1 MDKTMPNQPARLAT
15 TTIAL
20 CTFSAAG
27 QVINEDFKLLR
38 DFGRANDNFGLVI
51 AIDEGI
57 VAIGTP
63 RVSSSSGGAYLFDAS
78 TGELIYTL
86 QTTSGTPEDQ
96 FGSSIAI
103 DNGIVAIGAFTDSD
117 NGPRSGAAYL
127 FDASTGQQIMKLV
140 ASDGSPND
148 YFGASIAI
156 DDGIVVVGAES
167 DDDNGENSGS
177 AYIFD
182 AQTGTQIAKL
192 LPEDGAPGDFF
203 GNSIDIDNGIVAV
216 SALYIF
222 DGSAYLF
229 DASTGEQ
236 LTKLLP
242 SDADPNDQF
251 GHDIAIEDNIVAVGA
266 PRDDDN
272 NTDSGSVYLFNATT
286 GAQIKKLL
294 ADDGDVQDRFGRSV
308 AIESGIV
315 AVGAWGE
322 FDDNGPH
329 AGTAYLFDVPTGL
342 QIAKLLASDGE
353 ALDHLGISIDID
365 NGIVAAGADGDDD
378 HANGSGAAY
387 LFTTPDFCPADL
399 NADGTF
405 NFFDV
410 YTFIV
415 AFTSNAPLADL
426 TNDARWDMSDVSV
439 FIQAAGSGCP

>member
-1 MDKTMPNQPARLAT
+1 MGQ
-15 TTIAL
+15 TI
-20 CTFSAAG
+20 T
-27 QVINEDFKLLR
+27 EDFKLLR
-38 DFGRANDNFGLVI
+38 DFGRIGDNFGIVI

-57 VAIGTP
+57 IAVGAP
-63 RVSSSSGGAYLFDAS
+63 DVSSNSGGAYLFDAS
-78 TGELIYTL
+78 TGELIFTL

-203 GNSIDIDNGIVAV
+203 GNTIDIDNGIVAV
-216 SALYIF
+216 TALQYV

-229 DASTGEQ
+229 DASSGEQ
-236 LTKLLP
+236 LFKLIATDGAP
-242 SDADPNDQF
+242 DDQF

-286 GAQIKKLL
+286 GAQVKKLL

-308 AIESGIV
+308 AIESSIV

-342 QIAKLLASDGE
+342 QITKLLASDGE

-365 NGIVAAGADGDDD
+365 NGTVAAGADGDDD

-399 NADGTF
+399 NADGTI

-415 AFTSNAPLADL
+415 AFTSNSPLADL
-426 TNDARWDMSDVSV
+426 TNDARWDMADVSV
-439 FIQAAGSGCP
+439 FIQAATSGCP

>member
-1 MDKTMPNQPARLAT
+1 MDKTMPKQSARLAT

-27 QVINEDFKLLR
+27 QAINEDFKLLR
-38 DFGRANDNFGLVI
+38 DFGRVNDNFGLVI

-63 RVSSSSGGAYLFDAS
+63 RVSSNSGGAYLFDAS
-78 TGELIYTL
+78 TGELLFTL
-86 QTTSGTPEDQ
+86 QTTSGTPEDR

-127 FDASTGQQIMKLV
+127 FDASTGQQIIKL
-140 ASDGSPND
+140 AANDASPND

-156 DDGIVVVGAES
+156 DNGIVVVGAEQ

-177 AYIFD
+177 AYVFD

-192 LPEDGAPGDFF
+192 LPDDGAPLDFF
-203 GNSIDIDNGIVAV
+203 GSSIDIDNGIVAV
-216 SALYIF
+216 SALYYL

-229 DASTGEQ
+229 DAPTGEQ
-236 LTKLLP
+236 LMKFIPT
-242 SDADPNDQF
+242 DAEPEDQF

-272 NTDSGSVYLFNATT
+272 APNSGSVYLFNATT
-286 GAQIKKLL
+286 GAQVKKLL
-294 ADDGDVQDRFGRSV
+294 ADDAGVQDRFGRSV
-308 AIESGIV
+308 AIENEVV

-329 AGTAYLFDVPTGL
+329 AGSAYLFDVPTGL

-365 NGIVAAGADGDDD
+365 NGTVATGADGDDD
-378 HANGSGAAY
+378 LADGSGSAY

-405 NFFDV
+405 DFFDV

-415 AFTSNAPLADL
+415 SFTNNTQLADL
-426 TNDARWDMSDVSV
+426 TNDAHWDMADVSA
-439 FIQAAGSGCP
+439 FIQAAISGCP